1 MVSGCFLSRGVS
13 YSSLDEKFVK
23 SLCLYRYLIWYKKYI
38 AKEVYIYMDINVCIG
53 IASLIVALIA
63 LAFEVYVYFKQK

>member
-1 MVSGCFLSRGVS
+1 
-13 YSSLDEKFVK
+13 
-23 SLCLYRYLIWYKKYI
+23 
-38 AKEVYIYMDINVCIG
+38 MDINVCIG